1 LLVDRVIRVGWQN
14 D

>member
-1 LLVDRVIRVGWQN
+1 LVDRVIRVGWQN